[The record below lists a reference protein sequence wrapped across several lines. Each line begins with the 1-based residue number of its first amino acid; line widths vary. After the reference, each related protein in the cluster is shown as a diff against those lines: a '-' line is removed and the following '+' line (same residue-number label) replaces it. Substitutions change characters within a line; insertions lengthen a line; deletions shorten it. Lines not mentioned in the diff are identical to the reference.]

1 VSGRVFTIGLDG
13 ASLTLIRRWAGE
25 GRLPG
30 LARIL
35 ADGRAGTLHSTMP
48 PFTATAWS
56 TIITGTNP
64 GRHGV
69 FDFRIATEPGGPK
82 SYANT
87 RLIRQPKLW
96 GLLSS
101 AGRSVGFL
109 NFPIG
114 FPPEPVNGYL
124 VSGFLTPR
132 GTDNYTYPSSLGADL
147 HEALGDYIIG
157 VKLPK
162 AGISH
167 AEGVAFLRA
176 MDRQTELRIA
186 AYDYLEERFRPD
198 LHFAV
203 FMAMDQVQHLYWK
216 HLDAQ
221 AEGRTEGPEEAELRD
236 LMEKTFHR
244 IDTFIAE
251 RHAGLGEDD
260 TLLIVSDHGFGNLRR
275 RFFLNRWLARHG
287 WLKFHRTRV
296 WGDRLRRQLGRP
308 LPVDGDGGAEMIG
321 GTLADRSG
329 RYIDWTRTVAY
340 ASHPSEQ
347 AIYLNV
353 AGRDPHGVLP
363 ESEYQRV
370 REDIVTRLASATDPV
385 TGTPLVRAVFP
396 REEVLAGPY
405 TPCAPDIYID
415 FGDLPVTLSAN
426 ITPHPASVRS
436 MPGADGGHRPD
447 GLILAAGPRVAAGAD
462 LDAHVQDVAPTVLHL
477 LGEPVPDH
485 MDGRVLTELLSPEEV
500 AQRPVRSVAGISGE
514 TGATDVAMSA
524 EEEHDLEESLRA
536 LGYL

>member
-1 VSGRVFTIGLDG
+1 VSGRVCTIGLDG
-13 ASLTLIRRWAGE
+13 ASLALIRRWTRE

-35 ADGRAGTLHSTMP
+35 AEGRVGTLHSTMP

-64 GRHGV
+64 GKHGV

-132 GTDNYTYPSSLGADL
+132 GTDNYTYPASLGKEL
-147 HEALGDYIIG
+147 HETLGEYIIG

-167 AEGVAFLRA
+167 TEGIAFLKA
-176 MDRQTELRIA
+176 MDRQTELRIS

-198 LHFAV
+198 LHFVV

-216 HLDAQ
+216 HLDAD
-221 AEGRTEGPEEAELRD
+221 AEGRTEGPEGDELRG
-236 LMEKTFHR
+236 LMEKTFRR
-244 IDTFIAE
+244 IDDFITA
-251 RHAGLGEDD
+251 RHASLGEDD
-260 TLLIVSDHGFGNLRR
+260 VLLIVSDHGFGNLRR

-287 WLKFHRTRV
+287 WLKFYRARV
-296 WGDRLRRQLGRP
+296 WGDRVRRQLGRP
-308 LPVDGDGGAEMIG
+308 LPLEGDGGAEMIG

-329 RYIDWTRTVAY
+329 RYIDWSRTVAY

-353 AGRDPHGVLP
+353 AGRDPQGVLP
-363 ESEYQRV
+363 QKDYHRV
-370 REDIVTRLASATDPV
+370 RDEIMARLATVTVPA
-385 TGTPLVRAVFP
+385 TGTPLVRSVLP
-396 REEVLAGPY
+396 REEVLSGPH

-426 ITPHPASVRS
+426 ITPHPAFVRPI
-436 MPGADGGHRPD
+436 PGADGGHRPD
-447 GLILAAGPRVAAGAD
+447 GLILAAGPRVVDGAD
-462 LDAHVQDVAPTVLHL
+462 LDARVQDIAPTLLHL
-477 LGEPVPDH
+477 LDEPVPDH
-485 MDGRVLTELLSPEEV
+485 MDGRVLTELLSADEL
-500 AQRPVRSVAGISGE
+500 ARRPVRSIAGVGGDAA
-514 TGATDVAMSA
+514 TTDVAMSA

>member
-1 VSGRVFTIGLDG
+1 MSGRVCTIGLDG
-13 ASLTLIRRWAGE
+13 ASLSLIRRWAGE

-35 ADGRAGTLHSTMP
+35 AQGRAGTLHSTMP

-56 TIITGTNP
+56 TIVTGTNP
-64 GRHGV
+64 GKHGV

-132 GTDNYTYPSSLGADL
+132 GTDNYTYPSSLGREL
-147 HEALGDYIIG
+147 HETLGEYIIG

-162 AGISH
+162 AGIGH

-176 MDRQTELRIA
+176 MGRQTELRIQ
-186 AYDYLEERFRPD
+186 AYDYLEDRFQPD
-198 LHFAV
+198 LHFVV

-216 HLDAQ
+216 YLDEE
-221 AEGRTEGPEEAELRD
+221 AEGRADSREGNELRG
-236 LMEKTFHR
+236 LMEKTFRR
-244 IDTFIAE
+244 IDDFIGA
-251 RHAGLGEDD
+251 RHSGLGEND

-287 WLKFHRTRV
+287 WLKFHGMRV

-308 LPVDGDGGAEMIG
+308 LPAEGSGGAEMIG
-321 GTLADRSG
+321 GTLADRSS
-329 RYIDWTRTVAY
+329 RYIDWSRTVAY

-363 ESEYQRV
+363 QSDYQRV
-370 REDIVTRLASATDPV
+370 REEIVTRLAMATDPA
-385 TGTPLVRAVFP
+385 TGAPLVRAVLP
-396 REEVLAGPY
+396 REEVLSGPH

-415 FGDLPVTLSAN
+415 FGDLPVALSAT
-426 ITPHPASVRS
+426 ITPHPALVRTI
-436 MPGADGGHRPD
+436 PGADGGHRPD
-447 GLILAAGPRVAAGAD
+447 GLILAAGPRVVDGAD
-462 LDAHVQDVAPTVLHL
+462 LDAHVQDVAPTLLHL
-477 LGEPVPDH
+477 LDEPVPEH
-485 MDGRVLTELLSPEEV
+485 MDGRVLTELLSP
-500 AQRPVRSVAGISGE
+500 ADLARRPVRSIAGLAVE
-514 TGATDVAMSA
+514 TAGTDVAMSA
-524 EEEHDLEESLRA
+524 DEEHDLEESLRA